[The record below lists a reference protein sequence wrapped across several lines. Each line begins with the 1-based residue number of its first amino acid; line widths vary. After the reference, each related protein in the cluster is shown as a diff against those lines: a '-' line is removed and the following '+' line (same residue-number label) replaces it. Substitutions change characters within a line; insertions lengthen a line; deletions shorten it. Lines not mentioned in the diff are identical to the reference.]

1 LGKDVYFASIHDQI
15 RIWTLSES
23 SGQIVWV
30 PKNNIGLEPFANV
43 SSLLG
48 KIRSSPWVL
57 NDTIVLDIYGNNE
70 KLAEKYFDW
79 DSDCDDILDTNDQC
93 GDGCQWFN
101 LIGFHPYKE
110 IAFFLVDRFEAV
122 SYHLDSSKVQYIGYL
137 RPNYESMTL
146 TVDDT
151 FLYTPCMTGDLS

>member
-1 LGKDVYFASIHDQI
+1 VYFASIHEQI

-23 SGQIVWV
+23 SGQIDWV
-30 PKNNIGLEPFANV
+30 PKNNIGLGPFANI
-43 SSLLG
+43 SSLLEE
-48 KIRSSPWVL
+48 IHSSPWVL
-57 NDTIVLDIYGNNE
+57 NDYVFLDRYGNNK
-70 KLAEKYFDW
+70 KLAEKDFDW
-79 DSDCDDILDTNDQC
+79 NSDCDDILDTNDEC
-93 GDGCQWFN
+93 GGRRKRIDV
-101 LIGFHPYKE
+101 IGFHPYKE